1 MGQDKKQLSKLLAFI
16 KELYDNPDNKDF
28 AAGIQNMVLAD
39 KDFQKRVA
47 SSGLSG
53 SDGTSKDIQ
62 KIERYLSLDFK
73 LDEANLIDYSFITNE
88 KVHQQLL
95 SDYREMLRYQFG
107 TRSHKVDFLEFCR
120 FAHLQTEMLI
130 NYYFETVFQGDFGK
144 MVAAMKANY
153 SELYVAE
160 KANSISDISL
170 KSKLFYLTSAFGWD
184 TKDKNAYLN
193 VYEARNRQSHRSLKT
208 DRDLISVVEQLFK
221 DPAYKKID
229 GTINYAQIAARIGQN
244 RMSEYWF
251 QTWFERQPYE
261 EISMNLKKL
270 AAAIELATTAK

>member
-73 LDEANLIDYSFITNE
+73 LDEADLIDYSFITNE

-130 NYYFETVFQGDFGK
+130 NYYFETAFLGDFAK
-144 MVAAMKANY
+144 MVAHY
-153 SELYVAE
+153 
-160 KANSISDISL
+160 
-170 KSKLFYLTSAFGWD
+170 
-184 TKDKNAYLN
+184 
-193 VYEARNRQSHRSLKT
+193 
-208 DRDLISVVEQLFK
+208 VVEELVS
-221 DPAYKKID
+221 
-229 GTINYAQIAARIGQN
+229 RIKG
-244 RMSEYWF
+244 
-251 QTWFERQPYE
+251 
-261 EISMNLKKL
+261 
-270 AAAIELATTAK
+270 